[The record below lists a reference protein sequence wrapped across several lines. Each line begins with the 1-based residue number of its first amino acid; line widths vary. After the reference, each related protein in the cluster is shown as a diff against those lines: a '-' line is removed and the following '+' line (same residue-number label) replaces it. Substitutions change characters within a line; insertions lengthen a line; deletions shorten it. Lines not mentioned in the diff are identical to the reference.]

1 MIAIYSIL
9 SSSLN
14 IIAGYTGILS
24 ICQAAFYGIG
34 AYTVAIMALKFQTP
48 VLLNFTIAIVL
59 SAVFSL
65 VISVPS
71 IRIRDDYFVI
81 TTFAFQIIIFSIMK
95 NWVSLTGGPMGLPG
109 IPDLELFGVHF
120 SDKASFLGL
129 ISFIAVIIHIIILK
143 IVRSPIGRILRSIR
157 EDEIFTTS
165 VGKNVVFYKIQ
176 IFLISSSMA
185 AVGGG
190 LYAYYFNFVDP
201 SSFTLME
208 SIFILS
214 IVIIG
219 GSGSL
224 WGPVAGAVF
233 LVLLPEL
240 LRFAG
245 LPSSIA
251 ANIRQILYGGLLV
264 VFMMWR
270 PQGFLGEYFFK
281 K

>member
-1 MIAIYSIL
+1 MIVIYSIL

-34 AYTVAIMALKFQTP
+34 AYTIAIMTLKFQTP

-65 VISVPS
+65 VISIPS

-109 IPDLELFGVHF
+109 IPDLELLGVHF

-129 ISFIAVIIHIIILK
+129 ILFIAVIIHIIILK

-157 EDEIFTTS
+157 EDEIFTAS

-176 IFLISSSMA
+176 IFIISSSMA
-185 AVGGG
+185 ALGGG

-224 WGPVAGAVF
+224 RGPVAGAVF

-270 PQGFLGEYFFK
+270 PQGFLGEYSFNK
-281 K
+281 

>member
-34 AYTVAIMALKFQTP
+34 AYTIAIMALKFQTP
-48 VLLNFTIAIVL
+48 VPLNFTIAIVL
-59 SAVFSL
+59 SAVFSM

-109 IPDLELFGVHF
+109 IPDLELLGVHF

-157 EDEIFTTS
+157 EDEIFTAS

-176 IFLISSSMA
+176 IFIISSSMA
-185 AVGGG
+185 ALGGG

-224 WGPVAGAVF
+224 LGPVAGAVF

-240 LRFAG
+240 LRFTG

-251 ANIRQILYGGLLV
+251 ANIRQILYGALLV

-270 PQGFLGEYFFK
+270 PQGFLGEYSFDK
-281 K
+281 

>member
-34 AYTVAIMALKFQTP
+34 AYTIAIMALKFQTP

-109 IPDLELFGVHF
+109 IPDLELLGVHF

-157 EDEIFTTS
+157 EDEIFTAS

-176 IFLISSSMA
+176 IFIISSSMA
-185 AVGGG
+185 ALGGG

-224 WGPVAGAVF
+224 RGPVAGAVF

-251 ANIRQILYGGLLV
+251 ANIRQILYGALLV

-270 PQGFLGEYFFK
+270 PQGFLGEYSFDK
-281 K
+281 

>member
-1 MIAIYSIL
+1 
-9 SSSLN
+9 
-14 IIAGYTGILS
+14 
-24 ICQAAFYGIG
+24 
-34 AYTVAIMALKFQTP
+34 
-48 VLLNFTIAIVL
+48 
-59 SAVFSL
+59 
-65 VISVPS
+65 
-71 IRIRDDYFVI
+71 
-81 TTFAFQIIIFSIMK
+81 
-95 NWVSLTGGPMGLPG
+95 
-109 IPDLELFGVHF
+109 
-120 SDKASFLGL
+120 
-129 ISFIAVIIHIIILK
+129 
-143 IVRSPIGRILRSIR
+143 
-157 EDEIFTTS
+157 
-165 VGKNVVFYKIQ
+165 
-176 IFLISSSMA
+176 MA
-185 AVGGG
+185 ALGGG

-224 WGPVAGAVF
+224 RGPVAGAVF

-270 PQGFLGEYFFK
+270 PQGFLGEYSFDK
-281 K
+281 

>member
-1 MIAIYSIL
+1 
-9 SSSLN
+9 
-14 IIAGYTGILS
+14 
-24 ICQAAFYGIG
+24 
-34 AYTVAIMALKFQTP
+34 MALKFQTP

-109 IPDLELFGVHF
+109 IPDLELLGVHF

-157 EDEIFTTS
+157 EDEIFTAS

-176 IFLISSSMA
+176 IFIISSSMA
-185 AVGGG
+185 ALGGG

-224 WGPVAGAVF
+224 RGPVAGAVF

-251 ANIRQILYGGLLV
+251 ANIRQILYGALLV

-270 PQGFLGEYFFK
+270 PQGFLGEYSFDK
-281 K
+281 

>member
-34 AYTVAIMALKFQTP
+34 AYTIAIMALKFQTP

-65 VISVPS
+65 VISMPS

-109 IPDLELFGVHF
+109 IPDLELLGVHF

-157 EDEIFTTS
+157 EDEIFTAS

-176 IFLISSSMA
+176 IFIISSSMA
-185 AVGGG
+185 ALGGG

-224 WGPVAGAVF
+224 RGPVAGAVF

-251 ANIRQILYGGLLV
+251 ANIRQILYGALLV

-270 PQGFLGEYFFK
+270 PQGFLGEYSFDK
-281 K
+281 

>member
-34 AYTVAIMALKFQTP
+34 AYTIAIMILKFQTP

-65 VISVPS
+65 VISAPS

-81 TTFAFQIIIFSIMK
+81 TTLAFQIIIFSIMK

-109 IPDLELFGVHF
+109 IPDMELLGVHF

-129 ISFIAVIIHIIILK
+129 ISFI
-143 IVRSPIGRILRSIR
+143 R
-157 EDEIFTTS
+157 EDEIFTAS

-176 IFLISSSMA
+176 IFIISSSMA
-185 AVGGG
+185 ALGGG

-270 PQGFLGEYFFK
+270 PQGFLGEYSFDK
-281 K
+281 

>member
-34 AYTVAIMALKFQTP
+34 AYTIAIMALKFQTP

-59 SAVFSL
+59 SALFSL
-65 VISVPS
+65 VISMPS

-109 IPDLELFGVHF
+109 IPDLELLGVHF

-157 EDEIFTTS
+157 EDEIFTAS

-176 IFLISSSMA
+176 IFIISSSMA
-185 AVGGG
+185 ALGGG

-224 WGPVAGAVF
+224 LGPVAGAVF

-240 LRFAG
+240 LRFTG

-251 ANIRQILYGGLLV
+251 ANIRQILYGALLV

-270 PQGFLGEYFFK
+270 PQGFLGEYSFDK
-281 K
+281 

>member
-34 AYTVAIMALKFQTP
+34 AYTIAIMALKFQTP
-48 VLLNFTIAIVL
+48 VPLNFTIAIVL

-109 IPDLELFGVHF
+109 IPDLELLGVHF

-157 EDEIFTTS
+157 EDEIFTAS

-176 IFLISSSMA
+176 IFIISSSMA
-185 AVGGG
+185 ALGGG

-224 WGPVAGAVF
+224 RGPVAGAVF

-251 ANIRQILYGGLLV
+251 ANIRQILYGALLV

-270 PQGFLGEYFFK
+270 PQGFLGEYSFDK
-281 K
+281 

>member
-1 MIAIYSIL
+1 MTL
-9 SSSLN
+9 
-14 IIAGYTGILS
+14 
-24 ICQAAFYGIG
+24 
-34 AYTVAIMALKFQTP
+34 
-48 VLLNFTIAIVL
+48 
-59 SAVFSL
+59 
-65 VISVPS
+65 
-71 IRIRDDYFVI
+71 
-81 TTFAFQIIIFSIMK
+81 
-95 NWVSLTGGPMGLPG
+95 GGPMGLPG
-109 IPDLELFGVHF
+109 IPDLELLGVHF

-157 EDEIFTTS
+157 EDEIFTAS

-176 IFLISSSMA
+176 IFIISSSMA
-185 AVGGG
+185 ALGGG

-224 WGPVAGAVF
+224 RGPVAGAVF

-251 ANIRQILYGGLLV
+251 ANIRQILYGALLV

-270 PQGFLGEYFFK
+270 PQGFLGEYSFNK
-281 K
+281 

>member
-34 AYTVAIMALKFQTP
+34 AYTIAIMALKFQTP

-65 VISVPS
+65 VISMPS

-109 IPDLELFGVHF
+109 IPDLELLGVHF

-157 EDEIFTTS
+157 EDEIFTAS

-176 IFLISSSMA
+176 IFIISSSMA
-185 AVGGG
+185 ALGGG

-224 WGPVAGAVF
+224 RGPVAGAVF

-270 PQGFLGEYFFK
+270 PQGFLGEYSFDK
-281 K
+281 

>member
-34 AYTVAIMALKFQTP
+34 AYTIAIMTLKLQTP

-109 IPDLELFGVHF
+109 IPDLELLGVHF

-157 EDEIFTTS
+157 EDEIFTAS

-176 IFLISSSMA
+176 IFIISSSMA
-185 AVGGG
+185 ALGGG

-224 WGPVAGAVF
+224 LGPVAGAVF

-240 LRFAG
+240 LRFTG

-251 ANIRQILYGGLLV
+251 ANIRQILYGALLV

-270 PQGFLGEYFFK
+270 PQGFLGEYSFDK
-281 K
+281 

>member
-34 AYTVAIMALKFQTP
+34 AYTIAIMTLKFQTP
-48 VLLNFTIAIVL
+48 ILLNFTIAIVV
-59 SAVFSL
+59 SVVFSL
-65 VISVPS
+65 VVSMPS

-109 IPDLELFGVHF
+109 IPDLDLLGVHF

-157 EDEIFTTS
+157 EDEIFTAS

-176 IFLISSSMA
+176 IFIISSSMA
-185 AVGGG
+185 ALGGG

-201 SSFTLME
+201 SSFTPME

-224 WGPVAGAVF
+224 LGPVAGAVF

-251 ANIRQILYGGLLV
+251 ANIRQIFYGGLLV

-270 PQGFLGEYFFK
+270 PQGFLGEYSFDK
-281 K
+281 

>member
-34 AYTVAIMALKFQTP
+34 AYTIAIMALKFQTP

-109 IPDLELFGVHF
+109 IPDLELLGVHF

-157 EDEIFTTS
+157 EDEIFTAS

-176 IFLISSSMA
+176 IFIISSSMA
-185 AVGGG
+185 ALGGG

-224 WGPVAGAVF
+224 RGPVAGAVF

-270 PQGFLGEYFFK
+270 PQGFLGEYSFDK
-281 K
+281 

>member
-34 AYTVAIMALKFQTP
+34 AYTIAIMALKFQTP
-48 VLLNFTIAIVL
+48 VLLNFTIAIVF

-109 IPDLELFGVHF
+109 IPDLELLGVHF

-157 EDEIFTTS
+157 EDEIFTAS

-176 IFLISSSMA
+176 IFIISSSMA
-185 AVGGG
+185 ALGGG

-224 WGPVAGAVF
+224 RGPVAGAVF

-270 PQGFLGEYFFK
+270 PQGFLGEYSFDK
-281 K
+281 

>member
-34 AYTVAIMALKFQTP
+34 AYTIAIMALKFQTP

-65 VISVPS
+65 VISMPS

-109 IPDLELFGVHF
+109 IPDLDLFGVHF

-157 EDEIFTTS
+157 EDEIFTAS

-176 IFLISSSMA
+176 IFIISSSMA
-185 AVGGG
+185 ALGGG

-224 WGPVAGAVF
+224 RGPVAGAVF

-251 ANIRQILYGGLLV
+251 ANIRQIFYGGLLV

-270 PQGFLGEYFFK
+270 PQGFLGEYSFDK
-281 K
+281 

>member
-34 AYTVAIMALKFQTP
+34 AYTIAIMALKLQSP
-48 VLLNFTIAIVL
+48 ALLNFTIAIL
-59 SAVFSL
+59 ISAVFSL
-65 VISVPS
+65 VISLPS

-81 TTFAFQIIIFSIMK
+81 TTFAFQIIVYSIMK

-109 IPDLELFGVHF
+109 IPDLELLGVHF
-120 SDKASFLGL
+120 SDKTAFLGL
-129 ISFIAVIIHIIILK
+129 ISFIAIIIHIIILK

-157 EDEIFTTS
+157 EDEIFTAS
-165 VGKNVVFYKIQ
+165 VGKNVAFHKVQ

-185 AVGGG
+185 ALGGG

-224 WGPVAGAVF
+224 WGPVAGAVA

-251 ANIRQILYGGLLV
+251 ANFRQIFYGGLLV
-264 VFMMWR
+264 AFMLYR
-270 PQGFLGEYFFK
+270 PQGFLGEYSFDK
-281 K
+281 